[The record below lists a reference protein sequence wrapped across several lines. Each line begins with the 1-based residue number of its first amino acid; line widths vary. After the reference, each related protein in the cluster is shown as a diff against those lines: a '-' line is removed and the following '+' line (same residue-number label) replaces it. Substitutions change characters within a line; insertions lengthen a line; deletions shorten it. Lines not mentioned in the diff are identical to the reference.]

1 MANDATIEQLQIEV
15 EASAK
20 HAQSNIRALSTD
32 LKKLSDRCHGGC
44 GLSSILDEFKEFNQA
59 TDAIKAESLEKMANL
74 ADALGKLKGV
84 GKVNLPSNISSQI
97 TEISTAASAFG
108 QNAITGLQGLS
119 DGLTSLS
126 QVGKIS
132 ISSTL
137 GKHLTEIVNAGAA
150 FNGAADTGFGNLVAG
165 LDMLKGVKDAT
176 ISSTLADHLL
186 DVAAAGELITP
197 TATSGFA
204 NLADSLRG
212 FIGLE
217 SVKIPNIG
225 NTITGIV
232 TATEKID
239 ASTAQKLSQLAD
251 GLKTLTDLPT
261 VSSSLPERLNGVV
274 SSVEK
279 IGTLD
284 TSKIQPFVQSMEGLG
299 NLKISSTLNT
309 QITKLAETADK
320 LKAADFSGLINLNA
334 ALAPL
339 AGTIAS
345 ISTQIPTVANGL
357 SQLGRSA
364 QQSGQQ
370 AGQSEGFWKRLF
382 NTLRSANFW
391 TNLYAKMKLVFGMAK
406 RLAST
411 IAGWIDKSNQY
422 IENVNLFT
430 ASMGEYAQEA
440 QEYAEKVGAVMGI
453 DPGAWMR
460 NQGVFNTIITGFGV
474 VGDRAYKMS
483 KNLTQLG
490 YDISSFFNISVDD
503 AMKKLSSGIS
513 GELEP
518 LRRLGFDLSA
528 TRLQEEAT
536 ALGINKKVSA
546 MTQAEKAELRYHAI
560 LTQVTVAQGDMAR
573 TLDTPAN
580 QLRILKAQVE
590 QCARAFGNI
599 FIPILNAVLPYAI
612 ALANA
617 IRTVAQA
624 IAGLFGFKMPEVDYS
639 GISTASSAVDDLDSS
654 LGSASGSAKKLK
666 ETLAGFDELNI
677 IAQESGGSGKGKTGT
692 SGAGGGGFDFEL
704 PEYDFLGGLIGSKA
718 DEILQKWQPA
728 IDWILTHLDVV
739 KNAVL
744 GVAAG
749 LAMWNIGRAFN
760 LGLGKTAKL
769 TIGIALAVYGVL
781 TAYKAFKDQWENG
794 VTLENMQTMLEG
806 VGSAVLGLGIAF
818 GTTGWGVGLLIGGLV
833 LIINPLK
840 EFIETGKMTDEMLGQ
855 LSIGILAIGAGIA
868 LLTGSWIPVVIAA
881 VGVAVAWVVQKWDD
895 IKAAFVQA
903 WEAIESWWNTTVV
916 PAFNTAVEWIDKN
929 VLQPVVQFFVDI
941 YNGVVKAIGDI
952 ATWWTTSALPW
963 INEKVEWVNTNIV
976 QPVVQ
981 FFVDLYQGVVDAI
994 NGIPTWWT
1002 QTVLPWVAEKVAWVD
1017 SNIVQPVVQFF
1028 VDIYD
1033 GIIGAIN
1040 SVSTWWTGTVVPWV
1054 TEKVKWVED
1063 NILNP
1068 VIDAF
1073 TKIYQGIL
1081 KDIQNVRDW
1090 WTGTAEPWINDKVQ
1104 WVDTNIVQP
1113 VVQFF
1118 TNIYDGILKAIGDI
1132 ATWWTGTVV
1141 PWINEK
1147 ITWIDTTIVQPVCQF
1162 FTDIYNGIVD
1172 TINGIPTWWTGT
1184 VVPWINEKIQWIDD
1198 TLVQPVVQFFT
1209 NIYDGIVSAIAQIP
1223 VWWTGTVVP
1232 WVTEKIA
1239 WVDST
1244 IVQPVCQFF
1253 TTIYDGIV
1261 SAINQVS
1268 TWWTGTVVPWITEKV
1283 KWIEDNLITP
1293 VKDFFKGI
1301 HDAIQEWLNKVSE
1314 EGLFTTIF
1322 NDMKTVYNN
1331 IVTWWTTT
1339 VETAVATISQWVT
1352 DNIVTPVTSAF
1363 NSVKQG
1369 VEDSISGVVTWWDG
1383 FKEST
1388 ILPAVTWVD
1397 ENVTQPISGF
1407 FSTLSSGIQSFM
1419 NDPIGSIKE
1428 AWGGLKDWFQ
1438 KSIIFPIENFFIGL
1452 INGIIDG
1459 VNWLIGKLNSFNITL
1474 GPWNLWDGQ
1483 HIDLGFLGQFDIPA
1497 FGIPAVTLG
1506 ISGIPTIEKLP
1517 LKEFGEGGF
1526 PEMGQMFIARE
1537 RGAELVGEIGGRTA
1551 VANNEQIDRGIA
1563 EGVRDANAESNEL
1576 LREQNEYLRQLV
1588 RKKWSLEPSTSLART
1603 VKRSEEM
1610 RLVTEGV

>member
-1 MANDATIEQLQIEV
+1 MANDATIEQLKIEV

-59 TDAIKAESLEKMANL
+59 TDAIKSESLEKMANL

-119 DGLTSLS
+119 DGLSSLS

-132 ISSTL
+132 LSSTL
-137 GKHLTEIVNAGAA
+137 SKHMTEIANAGAA

-165 LDMLKGVKDAT
+165 LTLLKDVKDVT
-176 ISSTLADHLL
+176 ISSTLGDSLMN
-186 DVAAAGELITP
+186 VAAAGELVTP
-197 TATSGFA
+197 AATSGFTS
-204 NLADSLRG
+204 LADSLRG
-212 FIGLE
+212 FVGLE
-217 SVKIPNIG
+217 SVKLPNLG

-232 TATEKID
+232 TATQKID
-239 ASTAQKLSQLAD
+239 ASTAQKLGQLAD

-261 VSSSLPERLNGVV
+261 ISSSLPDRLNGMV
-274 SSVEK
+274 SAVEK

-284 TSKIQPFVQSMEGLG
+284 TSKIQPFVDSMKSFDG
-299 NLKISSTLNT
+299 LKISSTLNT

-320 LKAADFSGLINLNA
+320 LKDADFSGLINLNA

-357 SQLGRSA
+357 SQIGRSA
-364 QQSGQQ
+364 HQSGQQ
-370 AGQSEGFWKRLF
+370 AEVADGFWKRLF

-391 TNLYAKMKLVFGMAK
+391 TNLYAKMKLVFGMAR

-440 QEYAEKVGAVMGI
+440 QNYAEKVGAVMGI

-460 NQGVFNTIITGFGV
+460 NQGVFQTIITGFGV

-518 LRRLGFDLSA
+518 LRRLGYDLSA

-546 MTQAEKAELRYHAI
+546 MNQAEKAELRYHAI

-590 QCARAFGNI
+590 QCARAFGNV

-617 IRTVAQA
+617 IRTVAEA

-654 LGSASGSAKKLK
+654 LGSATGSAKKLK
-666 ETLAGFDELNI
+666 EMLAGFDELNI
-677 IAQESGGSGKGKTGT
+677 IAQESGGSGKKK
-692 SGAGGGGFDFEL
+692 SGADDASAGGGFGFDL
-704 PEYDFLGGLIGSKA
+704 PEYDFLGGLVGSKA
-718 DEILQKWQPA
+718 DEIMQKWKPA
-728 IDWILTHLDVV
+728 IDWVIDHLDVV

-744 GVAAG
+744 GISAG
-749 LAMWNIGRAFN
+749 LAMWNIGQAFN
-760 LGLGKTAKL
+760 LGLGKTLKL
-769 TIGIALAVYGVL
+769 TLGIAFAVYGVI
-781 TAYKAFKDQWENG
+781 TAYGAFKDQWENG
-794 VTLENMQTMLEG
+794 ITLENMKTLLEG
-806 VGSAVLGLGIAF
+806 VGSAVIGLGIAF
-818 GTTGWGVGLLIGGLV
+818 GKSGWGIGLLIGGLV

-855 LSIGILAIGAGIA
+855 LSIGVLAIGAGLS
-868 LLTGSWIPVVIAA
+868 LLTGSWIPLVVAA
-881 VGVAVAWVVQKWDD
+881 VGIAVAWVVQKWDE
-895 IKAAFVQA
+895 IKAWAVGI
-903 WEAIESWWNTTVV
+903 WESVVGWWNSTIV
-916 PAFNTAVEWIDKN
+916 PAFNTAVNWVDTN
-929 VLQPVVQFFVDI
+929 LVQPVIQFFTDL

-952 ATWWTTSALPW
+952 ATWWTGTAIPW
-963 INEKVEWVNTNIV
+963 VEEKVQWVDTNIV
-976 QPVVQ
+976 KPVVQ
-981 FFVDLYQGVVDAI
+981 FFTDIYNGVVQAI
-994 NGIPTWWT
+994 SD
-1002 QTVLPWVAEKVAWVD
+1002 VA
-1017 SNIVQPVVQFF
+1017 
-1028 VDIYD
+1028 
-1033 GIIGAIN
+1033 
-1040 SVSTWWTGTVVPWV
+1040 TWWTGTAVPWV
-1054 TEKVKWVED
+1054 TEKIKWVED

-1068 VIDAF
+1068 VLDAF
-1073 TKIYQGIL
+1073 SKIYQGIL

-1113 VVQFF
+1113 VVGFF
-1118 TNIYDGILKAIGDI
+1118 TSIYDGIVKAMGDI
-1132 ATWWTGTVV
+1132 STWWTGTVI
-1141 PWINEK
+1141 PWVTEK
-1147 ITWIDTTIVQPVCQF
+1147 IAWIDSTIVQPVCQF
-1162 FTDIYNGIVD
+1162 FTS
-1172 TINGIPTWWTGT
+1172 
-1184 VVPWINEKIQWIDD
+1184 
-1198 TLVQPVVQFFT
+1198 
-1209 NIYDGIVSAIAQIP
+1209 IYDGIVSAIDQIP
-1223 VWWTGTVVP
+1223 VWWTGTVIPWVTEKIAWIDSTIVQPVCQFFTSIYDGIVSAINQIATWWTGTVVP
-1232 WVTEKIA
+1232 WVTEK
-1239 WVDST
+1239 VT
-1244 IVQPVCQFF
+1244 
-1253 TTIYDGIV
+1253 
-1261 SAINQVS
+1261 
-1268 TWWTGTVVPWITEKV
+1268 
-1283 KWIEDNLITP
+1283 WIEENLINP

-1301 HDAIQEWLNKVSE
+1301 HDAIQEWLNKVAE

-1352 DNIVTPVTSAF
+1352 DNIVTPVTNAF
-1363 NSVKQG
+1363 NSVKQAIEDAING
-1369 VEDSISGVVTWWDG
+1369 VITWWDG

-1407 FSTLSSGIQSFM
+1407 FSTLSSGIESFM
-1419 NDPIGSIKE
+1419 NDPIGKIQE

-1438 KSIIFPIENFFIGL
+1438 KSIINPIENFFIGL

-1459 VNWLIGKLNSFNITL
+1459 VNWLIDKLNSFNITL

-1517 LKEFGEGGF
+1517 LKEFAEGGF

-1551 VANNEQIDRGIA
+1551 VVNNEEIDRGIA
-1563 EGVRDANAESNEL
+1563 EGVRDANAETNEI
-1576 LREQNEYLRQLV
+1576 LREIMAVAQIISK
-1588 RKKWSLEPSTSLART
+1588 KKWNLEPSTSLART